1 MSAEQDKD
9 SLSLK
14 RNRAPPTFRAPA
26 RACTADA
33 VRVGNAANV
42 RDVKRK
48 LFFPSRGHVPG
59 VEHGVVRVWL
69 LRGDGGLEG
78 LGGPGVLL
86 GSPDKKKRKSNTQ
99 VPSFPP
105 LSEYAPPPNPSAD
118 HLVAVNPF
126 DDNYSAPSLKPASTA
141 NPYSGYSHYPGFTNY
156 GPHRMGPHLPP
167 RVPSPYGGPYQMR
180 NQLHPFAQNQMGM
193 GFTRGPGFNYSHP
206 ENPPYGNQPF
216 NNSMPVPPNPPFRP
230 GLGDAFN
237 QMPPHNM
244 SRSTNSD
251 IGPGFGP
258 EGSANV
264 NVPLRPC
271 GDPAASFGL
280 QQNSVSQS
288 SAPVPK
294 QDMSEAS
301 VRNVSHAASPQKQGQ
316 NMEES
321 VCRDTPADL
330 KPKNRSVSIG
340 QEATHSDTMDKLNG
354 IISPSGETVKNSPQP
369 CGPKEMGS
377 LERRQ
382 RRSSSGGAGAASS
395 KAVAAPSRSG
405 HQSADPLYPCGIC
418 LNEVKDDQEAIM
430 CEASCQK
437 WFHRVCTGM
446 TETAYNLLTAEAL
459 AVWGCDT
466 CMEDKGVQ
474 LLRTREL
481 VGQPAVSNEG

>member
-14 RNRAPPTFRAPA
+14 RNR
-26 RACTADA
+26 
-33 VRVGNAANV
+33 G
-42 RDVKRK
+42 
-48 LFFPSRGHVPG
+48 
-59 VEHGVVRVWL
+59 
-69 LRGDGGLEG
+69 GDGGLEG

-99 VPSFPP
+99 ASSFPP

-126 DDNYSAPSLKPASTA
+126 DDNYNAPSLKPTSSAS
-141 NPYSGYSHYPGFTNY
+141 PYSGYSHYPGFTSY

-180 NQLHPFAQNQMGM
+180 NQLHPFAQNQMAM
-193 GFTRGPGFNYSHP
+193 GFNRGPGFNYGHHD
-206 ENPPYGNQPF
+206 NPAYANQSF
-216 NNSMPVPPNPPFRP
+216 NNAMPVPPNPPYRP
-230 GLGDAFN
+230 GPGDAFS
-237 QMPPHNM
+237 QMPPHNI

-251 IGPGFGP
+251 LGLGFGP

-264 NVPLRPC
+264 NVPMRPC
-271 GDPAASFGL
+271 GDPGANFGL
-280 QQNSVSQS
+280 QQNLSQPS
-288 SAPVPK
+288 IPVPK
-294 QDMSEAS
+294 QDASETSA
-301 VRNVSHAASPQKQGQ
+301 RNVSHAVSPQKQGQ
-316 NMEES
+316 NAEES
-321 VCRDTPADL
+321 TGRDNTIDL
-330 KPKNRSVSIG
+330 KPKNRAVPIG
-340 QEATHSDTMDKLNG
+340 QEGTHSDTMDKLNG
-354 IISPSGETVKNSPQP
+354 IISPSSESLKNSPQP
-369 CGPKEMGS
+369 CGPKEMAS

-382 RRSSSGGAGAASS
+382 RRSSSSGGTGATGN
-395 KAVAAPSRSG
+395 KAVATPSRSG
-405 HQSADPLYPCGIC
+405 HPSADPLYPCGIC

-466 CMEDKGVQ
+466 CMEDKGAQ
-474 LLRTREL
+474 LMRTREL
-481 VGQPAVSNEG
+481 AGQPAVSSEG